1 MEKVINLAS
10 DNTAGVAPEI
20 ISSLNEAANMS
31 SMPYGEDPFTIKLQS
46 VANEIFEREV
56 LIYPVAT
63 GSAANALALATVS
76 PPYGQVFCHAQS
88 HIEEDEC
95 AAPEFYMGGGKL
107 SLLEGKNAKF
117 SAASLREKLDNHS
130 PAPAVHRA
138 QPAAVSITQ
147 ATELGTIYTVD
158 EISEI
163 SEVCRSNNL
172 PLHMDGARLA
182 NAIVSMGAQIADCT
196 WRAGVDILSLGATK
210 NGVFAAEAVV
220 FFDVSK
226 AADFEFR
233 RKRGGHL
240 FSKLRFL
247 SSQLVPYL
255 ESNYW
260 LKLAYN
266 SNSRAR
272 ELAQGLNKI
281 KSISILADV
290 QTNMIFLQ
298 MPTHFVDILKKEN
311 CLFYSW
317 GEKEGSISA
326 RFVTS
331 FNTSKHEV
339 AQVLSIIKRADS
351 ITKPKL

>member
-1 MEKVINLAS
+1 MYKR
-10 DNTAGVAPEI
+10 
-20 ISSLNEAANMS
+20 
-31 SMPYGEDPFTIKLQS
+31 Q
-46 VANEIFEREV
+46 
-56 LIYPVAT
+56 
-63 GSAANALALATVS
+63 
-76 PPYGQVFCHAQS
+76 
-88 HIEEDEC
+88 
-95 AAPEFYMGGGKL
+95 
-107 SLLEGKNAKF
+107 
-117 SAASLREKLDNHS
+117 
-130 PAPAVHRA
+130 
-138 QPAAVSITQ
+138 
-147 ATELGTIYTVD
+147 
-158 EISEI
+158 
-163 SEVCRSNNL
+163 
-172 PLHMDGARLA
+172 
-182 NAIVSMGAQIADCT
+182 
-196 WRAGVDILSLGATK
+196 
-210 NGVFAAEAVV
+210 
-220 FFDVSK
+220 
-226 AADFEFR
+226 FEFR

-260 LKLAYN
+260 LKLADN